1 MGSVVVVLG
10 NGLEHGLG
18 ELDVAVFIF
27 TVRVSGSGGSRQCHG
42 QLEHGVKPSAGWGVV
57 PGRVVDGV
65 DVLLKPGTLRV
76 GQRPRRRIPATRV
89 NVELR
94 HGWLGRG
101 KGLACKSRSQQRCR
115 VESVGVEVRRR
126 GARSIVGGR
135 GAIDQILG
143 EPVCVSPGGSEI
155 ELRVL
160 MDDGRPRIA
169 QRGGGK
175 LFKEFFARSREIGG
189 RFYNG
194 WLSGGVQDSRGSLL
208 RGGWDQTRA
217 RSVEECGDGDGE
229 GGLIDQRT
237 CWEEHEKGEGDEERR
252 GEGPCGGGRRETRRR
267 YESASRV
274 AMVLKAGFGGRAG

>member
-27 TVRVSGSGGSRQCHG
+27 TVRIS
-42 QLEHGVKPSAGWGVV
+42 
-57 PGRVVDGV
+57 GRVVDGV
-65 DVLLKPGTLRV
+65 NVLLKPGTLRV

-101 KGLACKSRSQQRCR
+101 EGLACKPRSRQRCR

-135 GAIDQILG
+135 GAIDRILG
-143 EPVCVSPGGSEI
+143 EPVCVSPGGSEV

-160 MDDGRPRIA
+160 VDDGRPRIA
-169 QRGGGK
+169 QREGGK

-189 RFYNG
+189 SFCNG
-194 WLSGGVQDSRGSLL
+194 WLSGGGARFAGVPFE
-208 RGGWDQTRA
+208 GWLGPDQ
-217 RSVEECGDGDGE
+217 G
-229 GGLIDQRT
+229 
-237 CWEEHEKGEGDEERR
+237 
-252 GEGPCGGGRRETRRR
+252 
-267 YESASRV
+267 
-274 AMVLKAGFGGRAG
+274 